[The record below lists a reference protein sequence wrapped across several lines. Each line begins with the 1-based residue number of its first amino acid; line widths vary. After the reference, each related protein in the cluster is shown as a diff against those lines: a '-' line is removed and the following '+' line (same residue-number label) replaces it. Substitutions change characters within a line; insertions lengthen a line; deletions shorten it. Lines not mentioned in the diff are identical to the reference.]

1 MQVRSMLLLG
11 EKMLFPDLHFYL
23 PGIPHGVDKGND
35 IDIANCYCVY
45 VNVVL
50 VFIFARAST
59 T

>member
-1 MQVRSMLLLG
+1 MQVRSMLLSG

-23 PGIPHGVDKGND
+23 PGIPHGVNKGND

-45 VNVVL
+45 VNVVHAF
-50 VFIFARAST
+50 VFDHAST